1 MAKKKIIV
9 WALFDSGNGCYTQA
23 AKAFP
28 QMQIYPIGIDIKR
41 KNQHFISLN
50 LGDYSRLFGNHTL
63 FKTLDRLPKPDVIL
77 ASPPCESWSLAS
89 GMKNG
94 NACWRQIKPT
104 PSHFR
109 IRKRA
114 DYTKARFNYDRSF
127 LNRIN
132 GELCI
137 YNTIEIIKRYQP
149 KIYIIEN
156 PAFGRIWDYIEHILG
171 FGIPFDNLTYYSDYG
186 YIVKKPTKFKSNI
199 SLRLSR
205 QGFPSKVTW
214 EMFRG
219 DYNERSNIP
228 LALLKEIYPQIIQY
242 LQDSTNDTKEII

>member
-1 MAKKKIIV
+1 MSRGFTKV
-9 WALFDSGNGCYTQA
+9 R
-23 AKAFP
+23 
-28 QMQIYPIGIDIKR
+28 IYPIGIDIER
-41 KNQHFISLN
+41 KNRHFIPLD
-50 LGDYSRLFGNHTL
+50 LADYSRLFGNHAL

-94 NACWRQIKPT
+94 NACWRQLRPKP
-104 PSHFR
+104 SNFR

-114 DYTKARFNYDRSF
+114 DYNHARFHYERSF
-127 LNRIN
+127 FNRVN

-149 KIYIIEN
+149 KVYIIEN

-171 FGIPFDNLTYYSDYG
+171 FDIPFDNLTYYSDYG

-199 SLRLSR
+199 SLRLS
-205 QGFPSKVTW
+205 QKGLPSEVIWKK
-214 EMFRG
+214 FKG

-228 LALLKEIYPQIIQY
+228 LTLLQEIYPQIIQY
-242 LQDSTNDTKEII
+242 LQGSDVVNK